1 MSAQEAEADELRA
14 LRQAPIKGA
23 SDGSEGKRPARA
35 VASLLWSQPC
45 RPSPA
50 KHHTRCC
57 AAGCCCRGRV
67 LHAVLLAQLLSVL
80 LALTG
85 EPRLLPQ

>member
-35 VASLLWSQPC
+35 VASLLWSQPLQALSC
-45 RPSPA
+45 QTPHA
-50 KHHTRCC
+50 LLLQAAAV
-57 AAGCCCRGRV
+57 AAGSCTRYSWRSCSPSCW
-67 LHAVLLAQLLSVL
+67 
-80 LALTG
+80 
-85 EPRLLPQ
+85 P